1 VSGEANARIDLS
13 LLSHHFSGQTEA
25 LRLMLLS
32 NLVFRSICE
41 DFCLAHRTLKRF
53 ESQNKSQNDCSAEVL
68 DYQVLIAE
76 LGDEMKSIL
85 DNSVLSHPASDC
97 KG

>member
-1 VSGEANARIDLS
+1 MSGDANARIDLS

-53 ESQNKSQNDCSAEVL
+53 ESQNQSQNDCSAEVL
-68 DYQVLIAE
+68 DYQVLVAE
-76 LGDEMKSIL
+76 LGDEMKSML
-85 DNSVLSHPASDC
+85 DNSVLSHPAFDC
-97 KG
+97 KA